1 MATQKLNAIQLRLTA
16 VSLLRDL
23 KSIYTYKQLSQL
35 LGFPESLLCRYVS
48 GTTIPSESNS
58 QIIIEK
64 LSNPEV
70 IASVVH
76 ELISIESDGYVDTSK
91 IYLYPQ
97 LLEISLNVLLTN
109 KKCSADSYDKVI
121 TVIQNG
127 VPLAA
132 LVAHITKKPLVIVK
146 KRKESVTQEYYE
158 EPIRESDG
166 SISFLY
172 LRKDLVQKG
181 DRFLFVDD
189 LIRTGRTLSSVRK
202 LVERAGGAINGA
214 LVLIS
219 VDESFSSLQGLK
231 VCKLL

>member
-1 MATQKLNAIQLRLTA
+1 
-16 VSLLRDL
+16 
-23 KSIYTYKQLSQL
+23 
-35 LGFPESLLCRYVS
+35 
-48 GTTIPSESNS
+48 
-58 QIIIEK
+58 
-64 LSNPEV
+64 
-70 IASVVH
+70 
-76 ELISIESDGYVDTSK
+76 
-91 IYLYPQ
+91 
-97 LLEISLNVLLTN
+97 
-109 KKCSADSYDKVI
+109 
-121 TVIQNG
+121 
-127 VPLAA
+127 
-132 LVAHITKKPLVIVK
+132 
-146 KRKESVTQEYYE
+146 VTREYYE

-202 LVERAGGAINGA
+202 LVERAGGVINGA